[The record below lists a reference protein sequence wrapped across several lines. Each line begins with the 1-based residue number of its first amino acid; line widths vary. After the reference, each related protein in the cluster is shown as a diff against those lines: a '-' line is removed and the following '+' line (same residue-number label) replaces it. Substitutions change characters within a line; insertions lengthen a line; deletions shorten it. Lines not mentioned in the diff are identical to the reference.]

1 MQHTASMTLGNMR
14 ANGVRTLA
22 AWYLGRGCDHFRVL
36 DVSGYPDDVPVP
48 SFGLRLRCERGG
60 HVGAAQ
66 GQFMTHLR
74 HRVRPTDLCTKPL
87 AVDSMRANAQW
98 Q

>member
-1 MQHTASMTLGNMR
+1 MDQQLSVPI
-14 ANGVRTLA
+14 GVGPPRRLT
-22 AWYLGRGCDHFRVL
+22 
-36 DVSGYPDDVPVP
+36 DVPVP
-48 SFGLRLRCERGG
+48 SFGPRLRCERGG

-87 AVDSMRANAQW
+87 AVESMRADAQW
-98 Q
+98 QHDIDSGERITDSCSRPAKEGGHE